1 VTQIVVGI
9 SELAVV
15 AGQATLVTLGLGS
28 CVAVALYAAD
38 QQVGALAHVLLPH
51 ATRAETPPGKVP
63 ALAVPAMLVR
73 MRELGATGPI
83 EARLV
88 GGASMFGAL
97 LPAGTTGLGARNVA
111 AAREACLAAEVPVV
125 AELTGGESGRS
136 VFFDV
141 LSGRLQVR
149 TVWGDDVV
157 L

>member
-9 SELAVV
+9 SELAVA
-15 AGQATLVTLGLGS
+15 AGQASLVTLGLGS
-28 CVAVALYAAD
+28 CVAIALYAAD

-51 ATRAETPPGKVP
+51 ATHADTPPGKVP
-63 ALAVPAMLVR
+63 ALAVPAMVAR
-73 MRELGATGPI
+73 MRELGVSGGI

-88 GGASMFGAL
+88 GGASMFTAL
-97 LPAGTTGLGARNVA
+97 LPAGSAGLGARNVA
-111 AAREACLAAEVPVV
+111 AAREACLEADVPVI

-136 VFFDV
+136 VVFDV
-141 LSGRLQVR
+141 HSGRLHVR